1 MAEEDAR
8 IRLQQ
13 IRQDPAVMERIRSI
27 REITEN
33 LDRIPY
39 SGVLSVPRDNV
50 NSISRDTFIQDEEVI
65 VILEDTHRYIFKR
78 GPLETWFK
86 TLRNQGQLLANPLT
100 QNPILNM
107 NSLQRYTVNL
117 LANGG
122 KRGHKKKRDAATKKS
137 TLKK

>member
-13 IRQDPAVMERIRSI
+13 IRQDPEVMERIRSI

-39 SGVLSVPRDNV
+39 SGTLFVPRDNV
-50 NSISRDTFIQDEEVI
+50 NSISRDTFVQDEEVI
-65 VILEDTHRYIFKR
+65 VILENTRRYIFKR
-78 GPLETWFK
+78 GPLQTWFQ

-107 NSLQRYTVNL
+107 NALQRYTVNL
-117 LANGG
+117 LASGG
-122 KRGHKKKRDAATKKS
+122 KRGRKKKQGLATKKS
-137 TLKK
+137 SLKK